1 MRLHESR
8 FLSPATQNGV
18 PCTCMQADLNIRTSF
33 LTHHLP
39 VKKLLVE
46 AEEGVSPLELGQV
59 LLGGVPAADDAEGG
73 GERLDAVELAR
84 LPIVDGV
91 GGDEVGQQARVRR
104 LHPVE
109 RRVVQARPTGES
121 ITMCTYRN
129 CIPSSRYCK
138 RNGNRFRLQHFEIQA
153 YENV

>member
-1 MRLHESR
+1 
-8 FLSPATQNGV
+8 
-18 PCTCMQADLNIRTSF
+18 MQADLNIRTSF
-33 LTHHLP
+33 LTNHQP

-84 LPIVDGV
+84 LPVVDGV

-109 RRVVQARPTGES
+109 RCVVQARPTVAS
-121 ITMCTYRN
+121 ITIHNM
-129 CIPSSRYCK
+129 
-138 RNGNRFRLQHFEIQA
+138 
-153 YENV
+153 